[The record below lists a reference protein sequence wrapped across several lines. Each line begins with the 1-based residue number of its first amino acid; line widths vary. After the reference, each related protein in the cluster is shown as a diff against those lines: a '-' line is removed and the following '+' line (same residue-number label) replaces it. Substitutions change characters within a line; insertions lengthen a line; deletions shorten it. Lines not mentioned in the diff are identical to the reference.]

1 MLINTIYVNGGGAV
15 ISIVT
20 GLYDCDGQLCVPFL
34 ESTYMKKLTI
44 EEAIN
49 ENGGE

>member
-1 MLINTIYVNGGGAV
+1 MLINTVYVNGGSSV

-20 GLYDCDGQLCVPFL
+20 GLYDYDGQFCGPFL
-34 ESTYMKKLTI
+34 ESAYMKKLTI